1 MNETS
6 QKSSEEL
13 AAELEKLMP
22 EAKSAVY
29 GWRHIFPEFKAITS
43 AKVLWP
49 IAQLVLAQQQEIRQ
63 LKAELEELK
72 NRK

>member
-1 MNETS
+1 MNDTS

-22 EAKSAVY
+22 KAKSAVY
-29 GWRHIFPEFKAITS
+29 GWRSILYEFQAGAN

-49 IAQLVLAQQQEIRQ
+49 IAQLVLAQQQEIKQ
-63 LKAELEELK
+63 LKDELEELK
-72 NRK
+72 NNK